1 MPGRH
6 WRRPQPDR
14 RGHACRRSAQG
25 PHRQGRA
32 EYVSPL
38 HCLILLQSL
47 CSAIQMRCCSVSFGL
62 QQACAVTVLRL
73 GCVQVL
79 WLNRGVRTAPCDVQC
94 KHVLAHMRSCA
105 CPALSCPCVLRC
117 RSTLRCFWPCP
128 VACARRRCL
137 KWSLQEV
144 SSTHQNPLLKL
155 SKWPL
160 SHVLTRLL
168 VPCSDGAC
176 PLGRRALLPKRSS
189 PRQPSPVH
197 APAQGCLLPGSSA
210 GLPGGGWRG
219 LSWRR

>member
-1 MPGRH
+1 M
-6 WRRPQPDR
+6 QT
-14 RGHACRRSAQG
+14 
-25 PHRQGRA
+25 
-32 EYVSPL
+32 
-38 HCLILLQSL
+38 L
-47 CSAIQMRCCSVSFGL
+47 CSGTPPSRTSRVRLPSALPNTFAEPVQRYTDALLFCQLRAAASL
-62 QQACAVTVLRL
+62 CAVTVLRL
-73 GCVQVL
+73 ACVQVL